1 MVHKT
6 AIVSDNIKIGKNV
19 SIGPYSVIE
28 DEVSIGENTIIGNH
42 VTISTGTHIG
52 SNCSILHS
60 ASIGAIPQDLKFNN
74 EITNTYIGDNTTIRE
89 FVTINRGTEA
99 SKKTSIG
106 SNCLLMAYVHIAH
119 DCVVGDNAILS
130 NMTTLGGHVTLGDW
144 VSLAGGVMVHQFCN
158 IGDHSFVGAG
168 YWAVQDVPPYILA
181 VGMPLKFGGINSVGL
196 KRRGFSID
204 DRKLIKSMYKK
215 YFRSNL
221 NRNKIITEF
230 KNEYSNSEVAS
241 KIITFIESTSRGVI

>member
-1 MVHKT
+1 MIHET
-6 AIVSDNIKIGKNV
+6 AIVSDNVKIGKDV
-19 SIGPYSVIE
+19 LIGPYSVIE
-28 DEVSIGENTIIGNH
+28 ENVSLGDNTIIGNH

-52 SNCSILHS
+52 SNCNILHS

-74 EITNTYIGDNTTIRE
+74 EITSTYIGDNTTIRE

-99 SKKTSIG
+99 LKKTSVG

-119 DCVVGDNAILS
+119 DCIVGDNSVLS

-181 VGMPLKFGGINSVGL
+181 AGTPLKFGGINSVGL

-204 DRKLIKSMYKK
+204 DRKLIKGIYRK
-215 YFRSNL
+215 YFRSDL
-221 NRNKIITEF
+221 NRNEAIKEL
-230 KNEYSNSEVAS
+230 KNEYSDSEISS
-241 KIITFIESTSRGVI
+241 KIITFIESTNRGII